1 MNLASSAKAR
11 SRATARSATGHPAV
25 SVIVPHYNDLENL
38 ALCLDR
44 LEEQSFARPDFE
56 IIVADNDSPVG
67 RDAVERVLAGRARL
81 VLAPH
86 RGAGPARNAGA
97 AAAAGGILAFIDSDC
112 MASPGWLAAGV
123 AALDRADII
132 GGDVKIADPVGRAHN
147 GAEAFEKVFAFQME
161 DYVRRKGFAGS
172 GNLFV
177 RAADFRRVGGF
188 VTGKSEDMEWSH
200 RATTMGLRLDFERA
214 ALVYHPPR
222 RNWAELKRKWQ
233 RVTEEM
239 YGIAVEQPHGRL
251 KWLSRSLAMPASGIA
266 HLPRM
271 AAAAGLS
278 AGSRLAGSVM
288 LLRVRWLR
296 MTQGLSLLYRRRE
309 DHPANRVGQ

>member
-11 SRATARSATGHPAV
+11 SRATARNATGHPAV

-188 VTGKSEDMEWSH
+188 VTGKSEDTEWSH
-200 RATTMGLRLDFERA
+200 RATAMGLRLDFERA

-222 RNWAELKRKWQ
+222 RNWAELKHKWQ
-233 RVTEEM
+233 RITLESFNLICEEPN
-239 YGIAVEQPHGRL
+239 GKL
-251 KWLSRSLAMPASGIA
+251 KWFLKCLAMPLSIIIHAPRLFNSYHISFYSKIRGIII
-266 HLPRM
+266 LIIVRIFRM
-271 AAAAGLS
+271 E
-278 AGSRLAGSVM
+278 
-288 LLRVRWLR
+288 
-296 MTQGLSLLYRRRE
+296 QGLKLLLFSIIDYRS
-309 DHPANRVGQ
+309 NRIGE